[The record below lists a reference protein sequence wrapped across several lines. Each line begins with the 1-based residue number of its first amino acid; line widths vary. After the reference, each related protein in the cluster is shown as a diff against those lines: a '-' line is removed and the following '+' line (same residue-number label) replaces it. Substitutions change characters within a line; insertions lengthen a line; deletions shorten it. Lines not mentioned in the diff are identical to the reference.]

1 MPRIASYRSRKSDN
15 VSMPGLML
23 TAIFAWCVVVLLS
36 IRTLDLHH
44 RINIQQEQEQKQ
56 KQPRGELETSNEN
69 QIQVHL
75 LLDPPLVV
83 RFELYTKEAPDAARF
98 VNNIISSA
106 ASTRP
111 CVECSLYRA
120 EPIPDYWG
128 SPAYPDR
135 WFDGGRWGP
144 PYALLQG
151 KFENGNDLNPNAAP
165 ENHRPIIRRGM
176 VAWAG
181 GNGGPH
187 FFIALADHPEW
198 QHDHTVWARVVEE
211 DMDNVQ
217 LLLQRPL
224 KTITPKQPPIVSYFV
239 TPIEFSVIR

>member
-1 MPRIASYRSRKSDN
+1 MPRIATHRSRKGGN
-15 VSMPGLML
+15 VSVSTPSLL
-23 TAIFAWCVVVLLS
+23 ILAIVAWCGVALLS

-44 RINIQQEQEQKQ
+44 RINKQQQQQQLQREFK
-56 KQPRGELETSNEN
+56 TNSEN
-69 QIQVHL
+69 QIQMHL
-75 LLDPPLVV
+75 LLDPPVVV
-83 RFELYTKEAPDAARF
+83 RLEVYAMEAPDAARF
-98 VNNIISSA
+98 VNNVVSS
-106 ASTRP
+106 STQP
-111 CVECSLYRA
+111 CVDCSLYRA
-120 EPIPDYWG
+120 EPVPDYWG

-151 KFENGNDLNPNAAP
+151 KFQKGNEVNPNAAP
-165 ENHRPIIRRGM
+165 ESHQPIIQRGM

-181 GNGGPH
+181 GKGGPH

-198 QHDHTVWARVVEE
+198 QHGHTVWARVLEE
-211 DMDNVQ
+211 DMDQLQ

-239 TPIEFSVIR
+239 TPIEFSVSR